1 MRIYKYIA
9 LMAVLTISVCAL
21 SGCATFEHFKTAFID
36 KPQDQK
42 ASIQIGIYEPM
53 TGADSEAGELE
64 IRGIELAHEM
74 YPTVNGKVVELV
86 YADNGSD
93 LYAAETAIKE
103 LLMKEPSVILGSY
116 GSVYSLVAGEYI
128 KEAQVPSIAITN
140 TNPLVTRNNDYYF
153 RVCYVDANQGDIL
166 AKYLLEQKG
175 EMTAGVLLPKGD
187 DAAMAMATAFTDRM
201 KVETDNED
209 AITVYEQYEIG
220 AEDFTEQLEI
230 VKESGVKSVLLPGD
244 ITDSA
249 HIIKQANEMGIHAVF
264 LGDTDWAG
272 EEFKEL
278 TDGKATAQNAAFVNF
293 FSADQTV
300 SEESETFLKE
310 YQKKFG
316 KNKIPEDGVALGYD
330 AYVIALNAIDKA
342 DDDATG
348 KEIREVL
355 AGQHQ
360 FEGASGLIN
369 FNSMG
374 DPIKTAYISTW
385 QNGDIVS
392 LYTMDPTA
400 GSIVETTEKDDK
412 SDQDKDDKNKDE
424 EDKENNKEE
433 EE

>member
-1 MRIYKYIA
+1 
-9 LMAVLTISVCAL
+9 MAVLTISVCTF

-53 TGADSEAGELE
+53 TGGDSEAGELE

-175 EMTAGVLLPKGD
+175 ETTAGVLLPKGD

-230 VKESGVKSVLLPGD
+230 VKESGVKSVLLPGE

-249 HIIKQANEMGIHAVF
+249 HIIKQANEMGINAVF

-278 TDGKATAQNAAFVNF
+278 TDGKVTAQNVAFVNF

-300 SEESETFLKE
+300 SEESETFLQE

-400 GSIVETTEKDDK
+400 TADSEPTEKDDK
-412 SDQDKDDKNKDE
+412 SDKDKDDKNKD
-424 EDKENNKEE
+424 KENNKEGE
-433 EE
+433 Q